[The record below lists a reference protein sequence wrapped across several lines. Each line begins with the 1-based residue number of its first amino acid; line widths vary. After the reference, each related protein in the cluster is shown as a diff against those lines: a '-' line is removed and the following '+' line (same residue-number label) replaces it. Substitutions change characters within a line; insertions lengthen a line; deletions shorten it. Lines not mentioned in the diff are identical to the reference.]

1 MKIFAIS
8 VVKNE
13 ADIVK
18 YNLLEASKWA
28 HKIFV
33 LDNGST
39 DGTWEIVNS
48 IKSDKIIPWKTEN
61 KGFYD
66 GIRGEVYN
74 EFKHLA
80 SEGDW
85 WCFRLDADEFYADNP
100 VEFLAKVSPIYHF
113 VATATIHFWITK
125 EDIAEYDFDD
135 DAENNIRNIR
145 YYEKYTW
152 SEARFFRHR
161 PKMIWTLGAELP
173 KHMGVLCP
181 TRIRVKHYQF
191 RSMAQIQNRITTR
204 IEAVKNGFKGWN
216 HSINEDATS
225 YLSKRADLHKYEG
238 GNVWN
243 ILGSHNK
250 YYQRKY
256 DIVLKVILHWL
267 GFYK

>member
-13 ADIVK
+13 ADVIR

-28 HKIFV
+28 DKIFV

-39 DGTWEIVNS
+39 DDTWEIVNS
-48 IKSDKIIPWKTEN
+48 IKSDKIIPWKKEN
-61 KGFYD
+61 KDFYD
-66 GIRGEVYN
+66 GIRGEVYH

-100 VEFLAKVSPIYHF
+100 VEFLSDVNLLYHF
-113 VATATIHFWITK
+113 VGTATIHFWLTK
-125 EDIAEYDFDD
+125 EDVAEYQFAS
-135 DAENNIRNIR
+135 DAERNIPNIC

-161 PKMIWTLGAELP
+161 KQMLWKPGAELP
-173 KHMGVLCP
+173 THMGVLCP
-181 TRIRVKHYQF
+181 TRIKVKHYQF
-191 RSMAQIQNRITTR
+191 RSLEQIKNRIASR
-204 IEAVKNGFKGWN
+204 LEAVKNGFKGWN
-216 HSINEDATS
+216 HAINEDVNS
-225 YLSKRADLHKYEG
+225 YLSRRDDLHLYKG
-238 GNVWN
+238 DNTWN

-256 DIVLKVILHWL
+256 DMGLKTILHWL
-267 GFYK
+267 GIYK